1 MQIEPRNTTAGRD
14 GRSLVG
20 GVRPKPAV
28 SAAVVLVCVV
38 LLGQAG
44 CKSPREYRKEADKT
58 AYDIIKQK
66 QREAI
71 GEVEGFTIERPSD
84 ILRRR
89 LLEGQNL
96 QYSGPGSLGTDRLE
110 QPEHWPQDD
119 YPEDMNLVPLVPLEG
134 AESITL
140 TLLEALQVGARNNFS
155 YQTQKEE
162 IFRTALALDLQR
174 DVFRDF
180 FTEQADSLISTDSSS
195 DRTISGTRQSSVSG
209 WSRALKSGA
218 VFSAQMAVDL
228 ANLLTMGGASALGL
242 EADASVSMPLLRG
255 SGAHIVT
262 EPLTQ
267 AERNVLYAIWE
278 FERFKR
284 TFAVNIAAEYLAV
297 LQALDRIANEEANYR
312 SLIMSVRRSRRL
324 ADSGDMDV
332 IQVDQAVQNELRAR
346 NRWIVAKQN
355 YERSLDNFRIL
366 LGLPV
371 DANIIELDR
380 AELDKLVETVS
391 ASIIDLSKFV
401 TDPND
406 EVPPADARIEL
417 AQPSQV
423 GAGPYEIDRL
433 LATRLALENRLDL
446 RVVQEKVFD
455 AQRGVILWADR
466 LGAELTFLGSASA
479 GGRRTVGSAT
489 SDDARI
495 RLNEA
500 ELSGLLTLDLPLER
514 VAERNDYRN
523 SLIGLER
530 AVRNVQSLE
539 DQVKLDVRSGLR
551 ALQSTRESLQIQARA
566 VQLAE
571 KRVSSTNMAL
581 EAGRA
586 QIRDSLEAQ
595 EALLSA
601 QNDLTAAVINYRMTE
616 LELQRDIGLLEV
628 DEQGLWQEFD
638 PEVTLK

>member
-1 MQIEPRNTTAGRD
+1 VQIEPRNTTAGRD
-14 GRSLVG
+14 GRSLVR

-71 GEVEGFTIERPSD
+71 GDVEGFTIERPSD
-84 ILRRR
+84 ILRRK

-96 QYSGPGSLGTDRLE
+96 QYSGPGSVGTDRLE

-119 YPEDMNLVPLVPLEG
+119 YPEDMNLVPLIQLEG

-195 DRTISGTRQSSVSG
+195 NRTISGTRQSSVSG

-218 VFSAQMAVDL
+218 VFSAQLAVDL
-228 ANLLTMGGASALGL
+228 ANLLTLGGASALGL

-267 AERNVLYAIWE
+267 AERDVLYAIWE

-284 TFAVNIAAEYLAV
+284 TFAVNIASEYLAV

-346 NRWIVAKQN
+346 NRWIVAMQN
-355 YERSLDNFRIL
+355 YERSLDDFRIL

-371 DANIIELDR
+371 DAKIELDEG
-380 AELDKLVETVS
+380 ELDKLDEQVS
-391 ASIIDLSKFV
+391 ASMIDLSKFV
-401 TDPND
+401 TDPNE
-406 EVPPADARIEL
+406 EVPPADAPVEL
-417 AQPSQV
+417 AQPSQE
-423 GAGPYEIDRL
+423 GAGPYEIDRT

-455 AQRGVILWADR
+455 AQRGVIFWADR

-479 GGRRTVGSAT
+479 GGRRTVSSAT
-489 SDDARI
+489 SRDARI

-601 QNDLTAAVINYRMTE
+601 QNALTAAVINYRIME
-616 LELQRDIGLLEV
+616 LELQRDIGLLKV

-638 PEVTLK
+638 PEVILK

>member
-14 GRSLVG
+14 GRSLVR

-71 GEVEGFTIERPSD
+71 GDVEGFTIERPSD

-119 YPEDMNLVPLVPLEG
+119 YPDDMKLIPLVPLEG
-134 AESITL
+134 DEPVRL
-140 TLLEALQVGARNNFS
+140 TLLEALQVGAQNSFS

-180 FTEQADSLISTDSSS
+180 YTEQADSLISTDSSS
-195 DRTISGTRQSSVSG
+195 NRTISGTRQSSVSG

-228 ANLLTMGGASALGL
+228 ANLLTLGGASSLGL

-267 AERNVLYAIWE
+267 AERDVLYAIWE

-284 TFAVNIAAEYLAV
+284 TFAVSIASEYLAV
-297 LQALDRIANEEANYR
+297 LQRLDRIANEKANYS

-346 NRWIVAKQN
+346 NRWIVAMQN
-355 YERSLDNFRIL
+355 YERSLDDFRIL

-371 DANIIELDR
+371 DAKIELDEG
-380 AELDKLVETVS
+380 ELDKLDEQVS
-391 ASIIDLSKFV
+391 ASIVDLSKFAV
-401 TDPND
+401 DPNE
-406 EVPPADARIEL
+406 EVPPADAEVEIE
-417 AQPSQV
+417 QPSDE
-423 GAGPYEIDRL
+423 GAGPFEIDRT
-433 LATRLALENRLDL
+433 LATRLAFENRLDL

-455 AQRGVILWADR
+455 AQRGVIFWADR

-489 SDDARI
+489 SEDARI

-500 ELSGLLTLDLPLER
+500 DLSGLLTLDLPLER

-539 DQVKLDVRSGLR
+539 DQVKLEVRSRLR
-551 ALQSTRESLQIQARA
+551 VLQSTRETLQIQARA

-571 KRVSSTNMAL
+571 KRVSSTDMAL

-586 QIRDSLEAQ
+586 QVRDSLEAQ
-595 EALLSA
+595 EALVSA
-601 QNDLTAAVINYRMTE
+601 QNDLTAAVIKYRMTE
-616 LELQRDIGLLEV
+616 LELQRDIGLLKV

>member
-20 GVRPKPAV
+20 GVRPKPAM
-28 SAAVVLVCVV
+28 SAAVILVCAV

-66 QREAI
+66 QLEAI

-96 QYSGPGSLGTDRLE
+96 QYSAPGSLGTDRLE

-134 AESITL
+134 PESITL
-140 TLLEALQVGARNNFS
+140 TLLEALQVGAQNSFS

-162 IFRTALALDLQR
+162 IFEKALALDLQR

-218 VFSAQMAVDL
+218 VFSAQLAVDL
-228 ANLLTMGGASALGL
+228 ANLLTLGGASALGL

-267 AERNVLYAIWE
+267 AERDVLYAIWE

-284 TFAVNIAAEYLAV
+284 TFAVNIAGEYLAV
-297 LQALDRIANEEANYR
+297 LQALDRIANEEANYG

-355 YERSLDNFRIL
+355 YERSLDDFRIL

-371 DANIIELDR
+371 DAKIDLDR

-406 EVPPADARIEL
+406 EVLPADAPIEL
-417 AQPSQV
+417 AQPSQE

-455 AQRGVILWADR
+455 AQRGVIFWADR

-479 GGRRTVGSAT
+479 GGRRTVSSA
-489 SDDARI
+489 SSRDARI

-530 AVRNVQSLE
+530 AVRSVQSLE

-551 ALQSTRESLQIQARA
+551 ALQSTRETLQIQARA

-586 QIRDSLEAQ
+586 SIRDSLEAQ

-601 QNDLTAAVINYRMTE
+601 QNALTAAVINYRMTE
-616 LELQRDIGLLEV
+616 LELQRDIGLLKV